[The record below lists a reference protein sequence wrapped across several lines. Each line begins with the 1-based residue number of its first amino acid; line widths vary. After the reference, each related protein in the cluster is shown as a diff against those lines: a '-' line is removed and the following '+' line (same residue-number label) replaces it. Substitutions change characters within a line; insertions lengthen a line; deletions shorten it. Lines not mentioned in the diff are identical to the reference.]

1 MGFSPVMMDTTVQ
14 LHSHAAPPWG
24 NRCSSS
30 RFCWILPALYGVSQC
45 TWYTWLKPQIFC
57 VFEGDGSITL
67 TKSSVRDLAVS
78 TVSHGCHME
87 NSFGMGTWAQS
98 PNHTFPRWQDVWCQ
112 AFSLSAEIKPLPV
125 TQPHTNQT
133 TATGL
138 LSFNTYLS
146 KYIWGLLFSD
156 TSIRTLGIFFS
167 IYLLGK

>member
-1 MGFSPVMMDTTVQ
+1 MLLLHGETDVPPLGSVGYFQPCMESHSALGTPESSP
-14 LHSHAAPPWG
+14 
-24 NRCSSS
+24 
-30 RFCWILPALYGVSQC
+30 RF
-45 TWYTWLKPQIFC
+45 FC

-67 TKSSVRDLAVS
+67 TKSSVRVLAVS

-125 TQPHTNQT
+125 TQPYTNQT

-138 LSFNTYLS
+138 LSFNTCLS

-156 TSIRTLGIFFS
+156 TSIRTLGIFLS